1 MATVNELIAGGK
13 VKEAAKVLSAG
24 LLYIFNNYVP
34 NVQLT
39 KEEWATVAPELVKE
53 LQTPSSDTPSTPT
66 EGPGDD
72 VVVTPTKADL
82 VIEFKAAEGS
92 TIEVPPTY
100 TRTYTVGK
108 KYSYNVPTVE
118 GATPDKTTITGTMVA
133 AGVKVTVTYTAN
145 S

>member
-1 MATVNELIAGGK
+1 MATVNELIAGGE

-53 LQTPSSDTPSTPT
+53 LQTPSSDTPAEPT
-66 EGPGDD
+66 DDPGDD

-82 VIEFKAAEGS
+82 VVKFAAAAGTTVEL
-92 TIEVPPTY
+92 PATY

-108 KYSYNVPTVE
+108 KYSYNVPTIE
-118 GATPDKTTITGTMVA
+118 GATPNKTSLSGTMTA
-133 AGVKVTVTYTAN
+133 AGVTETITYTAN
-145 S
+145 E

>member
-34 NVQLT
+34 NVQIT

-53 LQTPSSDTPSTPT
+53 LQTPSSDTPGTPT
-66 EGPGDD
+66 QDPGDD
-72 VVVTPTKADL
+72 VIVTPTKADL
-82 VIEFKAAEGS
+82 VVEFKAAEGS
-92 TIEVPPTY
+92 TIEVPETY

-108 KYSYNVPTVE
+108 KYNYNVPTIA
-118 GATPDKTTITGTMVA
+118 GATADKTTISGTMTA
-133 AGVKVTVTYTAN
+133 KGVKETVTYTAN
-145 S
+145 E